1 MMVED
6 KPLREAVVKKGKK
19 RAQEFSWNRVALEV
33 TRVIDKIIGI

>member
-1 MMVED
+1 MVED

-19 RAQEFSWNRVALEV
+19 RAQELSWNRVALEV